1 MSKNYSLAALLLGG
15 FICAGLLLLGT
26 SIGNSLL
33 AMKGMERTVAV
44 KGLAEREV
52 KANVAIWPIRFNEV
66 DNDLN
71 TLYQTVQQKTDKVTA
86 FLEQQGFN
94 KDEISVSLPSIED
107 RQAQGYVDP
116 NVKYRYAARVTVSLY
131 THQVDLLL
139 ESRNKLLALAKEG
152 IAIASQDYDSRTEFL
167 FTELNSIKPAMV
179 QELPKMPVKWPRSL
193 PKIQTRYLGRSN
205 KPARAPSPFPIATVI
220 RLTSRRCESSLP
232 SPTISTTELLK
243 RKPETDFSI

>member
-179 QELPKMPVKWPRSL
+179 QEATQNAREVAEKFAKDSNSVLG
-193 PKIQTRYLGRSN
+193 KIKQASQGT
-205 KPARAPSPFPIATVI
+205 F
-220 RLTSRRCESSLP
+220 
-232 SPTISTTELLK
+232 TISDRDSNTPYIKKVRIVSTLTYYLN
-243 RKPETDFSI
+243 D